1 MIEDPTGNFR
11 RMNTT
16 VTSALVVRAFWVVQA
31 LDGILLD
38 ILQEGRK
45 VVPHQCGDST

>member
-1 MIEDPTGNFR
+1 MIEDSTGNFR

-16 VTSALVVRAFWVVQA
+16 VTSSLVVRAFWVIQA
-31 LDGILLD
+31 FDGFLFD

-45 VVPHQCGDST
+45 VVSHQRGDST